1 MRNTLLL
8 VFSAAAALA
17 GCSADPTRT
26 GSTAAPGLLVASA
39 APAGGRE
46 NAAHAS
52 GRIDLDPIVRLP
64 GFACARTG
72 DTAFHCTRE

>member
-8 VFSAAAALA
+8 VVGAAIALA

-26 GSTAAPGLLVASA
+26 GSITPKGLLVASA
-39 APAGGRE
+39 APVGTRE
-46 NAAHAS
+46 SAAHTS
-52 GRIDLDPIVRLP
+52 DRIDLDPIVRLP

-72 DTAFHCTRE
+72 DAAFHCTRE